1 MRTAIIGT
9 VGLLLLSGCTDGLLH
24 SETRPVPDGSWHQAW
39 QPEFNF
45 DVADTLGQYDTYID
59 IRHTGDYAYSNLLLF
74 VTLKRPN
81 GHAVRDTVEIP
92 LADATGRWL
101 GKGLGFIRSN
111 GAEAHVLYKYN
122 NRFPQTGR
130 YGVVLEQAMRVDPL
144 QGIIDVGMSI
154 EKHNDLG
161 K

>member
-1 MRTAIIGT
+1 MRRTIIGCACLS
-9 VGLLLLSGCTDGLLH
+9 LLAGCTDGSLH
-24 SETRPVPDGSWHQAW
+24 SETRPVPNGTWHQAW

-81 GHAVRDTVEIP
+81 GHAVLDTVEIP
-92 LADATGRWL
+92 LADATGRWF
-101 GKGLGFIRSN
+101 GKGLGFIRSK

-144 QGIIDVGMSI
+144 PDIIDVGISV

-161 K
+161 Q